1 MILLGFSFHRKNK
14 KTYPEPHLF
23 SSKEGQQGSY
33 WPPWRLGEGMGGEGE
48 HLDLLLVFFR
58 FCGISEAGSTGS
70 LGGYKAGP
78 LPPGLIPY
86 FVRLLFSW
94 PFH

>member
-1 MILLGFSFHRKNK
+1 
-14 KTYPEPHLF
+14 
-23 SSKEGQQGSY
+23 
-33 WPPWRLGEGMGGEGE
+33 MGGEGE